1 MAAIGADPTRYT
13 RPVSPME
20 AWFLVYPDSVPGVMH
35 LFVKGTGLIT
45 RPQLADAVERVAA
58 SCPGT
63 RLTREGM
70 TWKDSGVAPVV
81 RELPAGSLDPSAD
94 APDLHRPLMGDGGP
108 TCEVLLAGDTGAAGD
123 AGTAG
128 ATGDAGDTGREAG
141 THVVFRAFHG
151 ALDGKGLMFW
161 AEEVFRAL
169 RGEPLCEAPDAI
181 SEAQLLDRLDA
192 QGVTSSPGVEADLS
206 WPSALGTRTGNS
218 HRGFFWRRRTVDGS
232 HPGAVAKVALAVTR
246 ARGLATGRF
255 MVPVDLRRHAPGLR
269 STGNLTHNPLFE
281 VDADAGWEDAHQRM
295 LTLLAEGHDLAARA
309 DGVMTRVP
317 LDILRRQIAELDG
330 YSAAQNKYAALAII
344 SNMGRI
350 DAGALSTDSFRAT
363 EVFALPNS
371 GPVGPPEID
380 LMEFDGRTEIT
391 IGWHDEPG
399 VAERAE
405 ALLDAIEEEL
415 SPAHRKEWAG
425 NDTTRPL
432 SRPGTVVEQFE
443 AQVGRT
449 PDAVALAGPE
459 GPVTYGELNR
469 KADAIAAE
477 LQDRGVGRGS
487 VVGLAANRSV
497 AAIAGIWGV
506 LKAGAAYLP
515 LDPAHPD
522 QRLMGLLRDARA
534 SVCLVEASL
543 AKRDLVPI
551 GCEAAVLED
560 LADRGARPR
569 PGTGPRPEDLAY
581 IIYTSGSTGRPKGVE
596 VEHAQLTVFADW
608 SIPTYGIDGTTRLP
622 LFTSLAFDLSNTAL
636 FLPLLVGG
644 SMALIPDDI
653 DHVVLREML
662 TASGSTALK
671 LTPTH
676 LDLISR
682 LGLRPEGFRTV
693 IAGGE
698 LLRGSVA
705 ARAQEI
711 FGPQCRIFNEYGP
724 TETTI
729 GCMSRLFDPERDAE
743 LPSVPIGLPTP
754 NTRIHLLDARG
765 CFVEPGEVGEMY
777 LAGDQLARGYRG
789 RPDLD
794 AERFVRLADGT
805 RVYRSGDLARQL
817 PSGEL
822 ESAGRTDEQVK
833 VHGHRV
839 EPAEIAR
846 VLEEHPSVASAFAA
860 GLPRPGS
867 TDKTLYAWV
876 VTTDEDVRV
885 GTLESHLQDR
895 LPRYMVPSTTLLIPE
910 LPLTQNGKVDV
921 SALPMPE
928 AFTEDR
934 SELGAADDVD
944 GRDAVEARIATIW
957 TDTLGLPADRLGQDP
972 DFHALGGDSVTLLT
986 MLARVAAEI
995 VGGDREKEFMSHLGS
1010 FIARPT
1016 LRHIA
1021 TVARNLS

>member
-1 MAAIGADPTRYT
+1 MTIGADPTLYT

-35 LFVKGTGLIT
+35 LFVRGTGVIT
-45 RPQLADAVERVAA
+45 RPQLADAVARVAV

-63 RLTREGM
+63 RLTRAGM
-70 TWKDSGVAPVV
+70 TWQDSGVAPVV
-81 RELPAGSLDPSAD
+81 RELPPGGLDPAAD

-108 TCEVLLAGDTGAAGD
+108 TCEVLLAPHGGTPSPGAAP
-123 AGTAG
+123 
-128 ATGDAGDTGREAG
+128 AG

-151 ALDGKGLMFW
+151 ALDGKGLLFW

-169 RGEPLCEAPDAI
+169 RGEPLLGAPDAV
-181 SEAQLLDRLDA
+181 SEAQLLERLDA
-192 QGVTSSPGVEADLS
+192 RGVTSSPGIEADLS
-206 WPSALGTRTGNS
+206 WPSALGTRTGGGD
-218 HRGFFWRRRTVDGS
+218 RGFFWRRRTVDGS
-232 HPGAVAKVALAVTR
+232 HPGAVAKVALAVAR
-246 ARGLATGRF
+246 ARGVATGRF
-255 MVPVDLRRHAPGLR
+255 MVPVDLRRHAPELR

-295 LTLLAEGHDLAARA
+295 LTLLAERHDLAARA
-309 DGVMTRVP
+309 DSVMTRVP
-317 LDILRRQIAELDG
+317 LDVLRRQIAELDG
-330 YSAAQNKYAALAII
+330 YSAARNVYAAQAII
-344 SNMGRI
+344 SSMGRI
-350 DAGALSTDSFRAT
+350 DAGALSTDAFRAT
-363 EVFALPNS
+363 EVFVLPNS

-380 LMEFDGRTEIT
+380 LLEFDGRTEIT

-399 VAERAE
+399 IAERAE

-415 SPAHRKEWAG
+415 SPAHRRQWAG
-425 NDTTRPL
+425 NATTRPPE
-432 SRPGTVVEQFE
+432 RPGTVVERFE
-443 AQVGRT
+443 AQAART
-449 PDAVALAGPE
+449 PDRVALTGPE

-469 KADAIAAE
+469 AADAVAAE

-487 VVGLAANRSV
+487 VVGLAANRTV
-497 AAIAGIWGV
+497 AAVAGLWGV
-506 LKAGAAYLP
+506 LKSGAAYLP

-522 QRLMGLLRDARA
+522 QRLLGLLRDARA
-534 SVCLVEASL
+534 SVCLVESAL

-560 LADRGARPR
+560 LAHRGGRPA
-569 PGTGPRPEDLAY
+569 PGAGPRPDDLAY

-608 SIPTYGIDGTTRLP
+608 ALPVYGIDDTTRFP

-644 SMALIPDDI
+644 SMALVPDDL
-653 DHVVLREML
+653 DHVVLRELL
-662 TASGSTALK
+662 TSSGANALK

-698 LLRGSVA
+698 LLRGAVA

-711 FGPQCRIFNEYGP
+711 FGPECRIFNEYGP

-729 GCMSRLFDPERDAE
+729 GCMSRLFDPERDAG

-754 NTRIHLLDARG
+754 NTRIHLLDPRG
-765 CFVEPGEVGEMY
+765 CFVEPGEVGEMF

-789 RPDLD
+789 RPDLN

-805 RVYRSGDLARQL
+805 RAYRSGDLARLL

-839 EPAEIAR
+839 EPAEVAR
-846 VLEEHPSVASAFAA
+846 VLEEHPAVASAFAA
-860 GLPRPGS
+860 GLSRAGT

-876 VTTDEDVRV
+876 VASEDGVRADA
-885 GTLESHLQDR
+885 LEAHLRER
-895 LPRYMVPSTTLLIPE
+895 LPRYLVPSTTLLIPE
-910 LPLTQNGKVDV
+910 LPLTRNGKVDV
-921 SALPMPE
+921 GALPMPRD
-928 AFTEDR
+928 AAA
-934 SELGAADDVD
+934 GAPAAGAPKAAD
-944 GRDAVEARIATIW
+944 RDEVEERIAAIW
-957 TDTLGLPADRLGQDP
+957 SQTLGLPAAGLGQDP
-972 DFHALGGDSVTLLT
+972 DFHTLGGDSVTLLT
-986 MLARVAAEI
+986 MLARVSSEI
-995 VGGDREKEFMSHLGS
+995 VGQEAEKEFMSHLGA
-1010 FIARPT
+1010 FVARPT
-1016 LRHIA
+1016 LRH
-1021 TVARNLS
+1021 VARVARTLA

>member
-1 MAAIGADPTRYT
+1 MTIGTDPAPYT

-20 AWFLVYPDSVPGVMH
+20 AWFLVYPDSMPGVMH

-45 RPQLADAVERVAA
+45 RPQLADAVERAA
-58 SCPGT
+58 SACPGT
-63 RLTREGM
+63 RLTRDGM
-70 TWKDSGVAPVV
+70 TWRDSGVAPVV
-81 RELPAGSLDPSAD
+81 RELPAGGLDPSAD
-94 APDLHRPLMGDGGP
+94 APELHRPLMGDGGP
-108 TCEVLLAGDTGAAGD
+108 TCEVLVAGHDG
-123 AGTAG
+123 
-128 ATGDAGDTGREAG
+128 G
-141 THVVFRAFHG
+141 THIVFRAFHG

-169 RGEPLCEAPDAI
+169 RGESLLGAPDAM
-181 SEAQLLDRLDA
+181 SEALLLDRLDA
-192 QGVTSSPGVEADLS
+192 QGVTFSPGIEADLS
-206 WPSALGTRTGNS
+206 WPSALGARPAGGGD
-218 HRGFFWRRRTVDGS
+218 RGFFWRRRTVDGS
-232 HPGAVAKVALAVTR
+232 HPGAVAKVALAVAR
-246 ARGLATGRF
+246 ARGVATGRF
-255 MVPVDLRRHAPGLR
+255 MVPVDLRRHAPELR

-281 VDADAGWEDAHQRM
+281 VDADAGWEDAQERM

-309 DGVMTRVP
+309 DSVMTRVP
-317 LDILRRQIAELDG
+317 LDVLRKQIAELDA
-330 YSAAQNKYAALAII
+330 YSAAQSKYAALAII

-350 DAGALSTDSFRAT
+350 DVGALSTGTFRAT

-415 SPAHRKEWAG
+415 SPVHRKEWAG
-425 NDTTRPL
+425 NGTTRPL

-443 AQVGRT
+443 AQVTRS

-459 GPVTYGELNR
+459 GPVTYAELNR
-469 KADAIAAE
+469 RADAIAAE

-487 VVGLAANRSV
+487 VVGLAAGRTV
-497 AAIAGIWGV
+497 AATAGIWGV

-522 QRLMGLLRDARA
+522 QRLSGLLQDARA
-534 SVCLVEASL
+534 SVCLVESAL
-543 AKRDLVPI
+543 AKRDLVPV

-560 LADRGARPR
+560 LADRGGRPSA
-569 PGTGPRPEDLAY
+569 TGVRPEDLAY
-581 IIYTSGSTGRPKGVE
+581 VIYTSGSTGRPKGVE

-608 SIPTYGIDGTTRLP
+608 AIPTYGVDDTTRFP

-644 SMALIPDDI
+644 SIALVPDDI

-662 TASGSTALK
+662 TSSGANALK

-682 LGLRPEGFRTV
+682 LGLQPEGFRTV

-698 LLRGSVA
+698 LLRGAVA

-729 GCMSRLFDPERDAE
+729 GCMSRLFDPEKDAE

-765 CFVEPGEVGEMY
+765 CFVEPGEVGEMF

-789 RPDLD
+789 RPDLN
-794 AERFVRLADGT
+794 AERFVRLADGA
-805 RVYRSGDLARQL
+805 RVYRSGDLARLL
-817 PSGEL
+817 PTGEL

-846 VLEEHPSVASAFAA
+846 VLEEHPAVASAFAA
-860 GLPRPGS
+860 GLARPGT
-867 TDKTLYAWV
+867 TDRTLCAWV
-876 VTTDEDVRV
+876 VPTDGEVPADV
-885 GTLESHLQDR
+885 LEEHLRER

-910 LPLTQNGKVDV
+910 LPLTQNGKVDL
-921 SALPMPE
+921 SALPKPDGSGDAPAGAPE
-928 AFTEDR
+928 VFAGDTAE
-934 SELGAADDVD
+934 
-944 GRDAVEARIATIW
+944 RDEVEAAVAAIW
-957 TDTLGLPADRLGQDP
+957 TDTLGLSADRLDQDP
-972 DFHALGGDSVTLLT
+972 DFHTLGGDSVTLLT
-986 MLARVAAEI
+986 MLSRVSAEI
-995 VGGDREKEFMSHLGS
+995 VGHEREKDFMSHLGG

-1021 TVARNLS
+1021 DVARNHR